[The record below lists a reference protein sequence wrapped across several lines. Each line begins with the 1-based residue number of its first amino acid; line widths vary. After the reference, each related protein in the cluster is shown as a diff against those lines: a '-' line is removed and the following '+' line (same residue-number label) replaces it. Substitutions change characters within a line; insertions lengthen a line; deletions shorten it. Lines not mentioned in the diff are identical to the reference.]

1 MGNMTGADQN
11 DNQDDQGESWEQS
24 ASKSARKREAASLQ
38 ELGVQLSALP
48 DREIDELDLPDT
60 LCTALRDLRRLP
72 THGAQVRQRQYIGK
86 LMRSIDA
93 EPLLAK
99 LRERKQRHDVEIRH
113 FQKIEGWRDRLLSEP
128 QAVDEL
134 LEEHPAADRAELTK
148 LLDKAA
154 KERAEQ
160 RSPSAARELF
170 AFLRRLLG

>member
-1 MGNMTGADQN
+1 MTGGDQN
-11 DNQDDQGESWEQS
+11 DNQDDQGETWEQS

-48 DREIDELDLPDT
+48 DREIDELDLPDN

-99 LRERKQRHDVEIRH
+99 LKERKQRHDVEIRH

-128 QAVDEL
+128 QAVD
-134 LEEHPAADRAELTK
+134 RAELTK
-148 LLDKAA
+148 LLEKAA